1 MKKTK
6 KKTKKGFTLV
16 EIMIVVAIIGL
27 LAAIGVPSIMN
38 AYSNAQEKTKLRNI
52 ADIEK
57 AKAMLTLPE
66 DAGGL
71 ALTTN
76 DTPTKA
82 QMETALNI
90 ESFDDDLKVGNEV
103 PTINR
108 IGVKATYAP
117 VEEQE
122 EEPTGSE

>member
-1 MKKTK
+1 MKKTN

-117 VEEQE
+117 VEE
-122 EEPTGSE
+122 